1 MLSGGALERMSI
13 LALGPMPYITSSIIM
28 NLMQMMYPSLQQLR
42 KEGESGRRKI
52 TQYTRYGTIIIGL
65 IQGMS
70 LSATLANQGL
80 AFDPGWTFYFVAT
93 ITVVTGAV
101 FVMWLG
107 EQITERGVGNGISL
121 LIFCGIVSGFP
132 AAIGQSFEAARQ
144 GDINIIV
151 LLFIAALAIGIV
163 AFVVYIERGQ
173 RRITVNYAK
182 RQQGRRMVQG
192 QSTHLPLKINMAGVI
207 PAIFASSLLL
217 APASMAQ
224 WFGSAPGMD
233 WLQQIALVLSPGQ
246 PLYIIMF
253 AAGIVFFSFFYTAI
267 MFDPKDVADNLKR
280 QGAYVPGIRPGQ
292 QTANYIDGVLTR
304 LTVFGSAY
312 IAIVCLIP
320 QFLVVTANVR
330 GRDLGSF
337 VADIKT
343 AINASVE
350 IPSGYWIE
358 YGGTYQKL
366 ESASKRLSL
375 VVPLTLIMII
385 GLLLLALGSFKDS
398 MIIFTGVPLAL
409 TGGIFALI
417 VRDIPFSIS
426 AAVGRDSASSAIALT
441 SAKLELRITFLTLG
455 IEIPLIENSSRPI
468 PRRSNVARSSPA
480 SSPHIPVHLPSAC
493 DASITCLITVRTAGD
508 NGLYR

>member
-1 MLSGGALERMSI
+1 MAANPGQLAGTQAGLSELRNRLLFVLFALLVYRVGTHIPIPGINPEQLKALFEQNQGGILDLFNMFSGGALERMSI

-28 NLMQMMYPSLQQLR
+28 NLMQMMYPTLQQLR
-42 KEGESGRRKI
+42 KEGEAGRRKI
-52 TQYTRYGTIIIGL
+52 TQYTRYGTILIGL

-292 QTANYIDGVLTR
+292 QTAKYIDNVITR
-304 LTVFGSAY
+304 LTVFGALY
-312 IAIVCLIP
+312 VTLVCLLP
-320 QFLVVTANVR
+320 EFMVVAFNIS
-330 GRDLGSF
+330 LQL
-337 VADIKT
+337 
-343 AINASVE
+343 
-350 IPSGYWIE
+350 
-358 YGGTYQKL
+358 GGT
-366 ESASKRLSL
+366 A
-375 VVPLTLIMII
+375 V
-385 GLLLLALGSFKDS
+385 
-398 MIIFTGVPLAL
+398 
-409 TGGIFALI
+409 LI
-417 VRDIPFSIS
+417 VVVVAMDFMSQVQS
-426 AAVGRDSASSAIALT
+426 HLMSSQY
-441 SAKLELRITFLTLG
+441 AKLMEKSNLKSYG
-455 IEIPLIENSSRPI
+455 
-468 PRRSNVARSSPA
+468 RRK
-480 SSPHIPVHLPSAC
+480 
-493 DASITCLITVRTAGD
+493 
-508 NGLYR
+508 